1 MIVLATMFSKV
12 VFPNLEFPEQALP
25 LLINDYANPIV
36 QGFLLVTLLM
46 VGISTMIAVWNSAV
60 SIIVND
66 IVSRYL
72 AKDKNDKY
80 KIAISRLFLF
90 LIAISTLLLGIL
102 FIGNIQSSLLFLST
116 FTGMVA
122 IPILMSLYWKKY
134 NSLGAIASMVVGLV
148 YCSIGILLDFQM
160 HYISPIGVVLSV
172 IAGYVVTLAT
182 ANNSKYNSDNDEFF
196 EIVGN
201 KEVIVEE

>member
-1 MIVLATMFSKV
+1 
-12 VFPNLEFPEQALP
+12 
-25 LLINDYANPIV
+25 
-36 QGFLLVTLLM
+36 
-46 VGISTMIAVWNSAV
+46 
-60 SIIVND
+60 
-66 IVSRYL
+66 
-72 AKDKNDKY
+72 
-80 KIAISRLFLF
+80 
-90 LIAISTLLLGIL
+90 
-102 FIGNIQSSLLFLST
+102 
-116 FTGMVA
+116 MVA